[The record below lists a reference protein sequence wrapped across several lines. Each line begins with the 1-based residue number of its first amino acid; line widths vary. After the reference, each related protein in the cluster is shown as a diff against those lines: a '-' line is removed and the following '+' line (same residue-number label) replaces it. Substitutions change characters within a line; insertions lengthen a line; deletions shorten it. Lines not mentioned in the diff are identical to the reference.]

1 MTNRTYTDLFELIRA
16 LAGVDEFAPT
26 ESTKILAM
34 ANRRLRQAY
43 DACDVW
49 PRYMRL
55 DARPAPDGYVPYSYD
70 SSNGTRFSS
79 SVTRNGTEVT
89 FTTSG
94 VDFDVVVGQ
103 RATISG
109 LSGTVDPNGTYDVK
123 SVDGQS
129 VTYELPSGTGTETYT
144 GTGTFAPVVIPDVEV
159 FVRLHDRNPIKNGGS
174 WEYEFYV
181 DTDGAKLIDNYPDL
195 TGFWVTY
202 KSIWNGPYT
211 NAATNIPQEWFY
223 YAAHATYADFLRMDG
238 QVDKA
243 LAEEAVAQSYL
254 DTEMAKAN
262 QQRNMNGLFR
272 RFSTYTSRQ
281 FR

>member
-70 SSNGTRFSS
+70 SSNGSRYSS
-79 SVTRNGTEVT
+79 SVTRDGTEVT

-103 RATISG
+103 RAVISG
-109 LSGTVDPNGTYDVK
+109 LSGTVDPNGTYEVT
-123 SVDGQS
+123 SVDGNT
-129 VTYELPSGTGTETYT
+129 VTYELDSGTGTETYT
-144 GTGTFAPVVIPDVEV
+144 GTGLFAPVTIPNVEI
-159 FVRLHDRNPIKNGGS
+159 FVRLYDRNPTQNGGG
-174 WEYEFYV
+174 WEYDFFV
-181 DTDGAKLIDNYPDL
+181 TPDGAEVIDNQPDL

-202 KSIWNGPYT
+202 KAVWDGPYT

-243 LAEEAVAQSYL
+243 LAEEAVAQTYL
-254 DTEMAKAN
+254 DVEMSKAS
-262 QQRNMNGLFR
+262 QQRNMNSLFR